1 MTPST
6 AANIKQAIK
15 TGIAGVASLY
25 VSELLKLREGYWA
38 AISAVIVMQSNVGAA
53 VSASWIRLAGTAI
66 GATVG
71 GVFAA
76 AWGANAL
83 AFGAAVSITVLIC
96 SFLGLS
102 ESYRLASATVAIVML
117 IRSLGS
123 PWFIAI
129 HRFLGVALGIVVAVL
144 VTAVVWP
151 ARARE
156 HLRQGIVEA
165 LQGLNTLFQAV
176 IRRCRGESATPI
188 DELMSQ
194 VNRTLRRNEDLQKQT
209 MYEPKLGAAQQEL
222 LTLLTGHVNR
232 IFLGVEAL
240 ELATRE
246 SAGDTYHLKFELE
259 LGQVVDG
266 ISQAFK
272 KLAESVAAWRSSSNW
287 PDLARLVSAL
297 DEKAAAAR
305 KARAGAD
312 YDLNE
317 VVRFHS
323 FLLSLRNLARELA
336 LAHTA
341 EKQLLPSAH

>member
-1 MTPST
+1 LTPST

-53 VSASWIRLAGTAI
+53 VSASWMRLAGTAI

-71 GVFAA
+71 GAFAA

-83 AFGAAVSITVLIC
+83 AFGVAVTITVLIC

-102 ESYRLASATVAIVML
+102 EGYRLACATVAIVML
-117 IRSLGS
+117 IRSLSS
-123 PWFIAI
+123 PWLIAV
-129 HRFLGVALGIVVAVL
+129 HRFLSVAVGIVVAVL
-144 VTAVVWP
+144 VIAVVWP

-165 LQGLNTLFQAV
+165 LHGLSTFFQAV
-176 IRRCRGESATPI
+176 IRRWRGESATPI

-194 VNRTLRRNEDLQKQT
+194 VTRILRQNEDLHKQT
-209 MYEPKLGAAQQEL
+209 IYEPGLGAARQEL
-222 LTLLTGHVNR
+222 LTLLTDHVNR
-232 IFLGVEAL
+232 IFQWVEAL

-246 SAGDTYHLKFELE
+246 GAGDTYPLKFEPE
-259 LGQVVDG
+259 LGQVVEG
-266 ISQAFK
+266 ISQAFEH
-272 KLAESVAAWRSSSNW
+272 LAESVAAWRSSSNW
-287 PDLARLVSAL
+287 PDLASLVSAL
-297 DEKAAAAR
+297 DEKVAAAR
-305 KARAGAD
+305 KARVGAG
-312 YDLNE
+312 YELNE